1 MVIEFIAATNI
12 MIQTR
17 IGSLMFTIHMDAT
30 FLCDGSPAMQNQHN
44 HAMSELHFVE
54 SGSGLLALSGK
65 EEELI
70 PHTVYLIPSGLYHAF
85 QSDRFTLLRKYT
97 FRFEYS
103 VTDELS
109 DGPPEE
115 AETLK
120 EVLFSKELRRI
131 PNQECLLPLFKR
143 IVRELQE
150 RRLGY
155 YTIVQAG
162 FNEILIELMRALTS
176 FSAAPV
182 PTPLPGVDDARSQL
196 IDNYFDQYSS
206 QLTIEHLSGL
216 LHLSTRQTTRV
227 LQQMYKKTFSEKLA
241 DIRIEAAR
249 KQLAH
254 TKLPVALI
262 AEQLGFTSSSFF
274 CKTFKK
280 RTGTTPQAYRRMNA
294 IRRILE

>member
-1 MVIEFIAATNI
+1 
-12 MIQTR
+12 
-17 IGSLMFTIHMDAT
+17 MFTIHLDAT
-30 FLCDGSPAMQNQHN
+30 FLSDGSPAMQNQHN
-44 HAMSELHFVE
+44 HAMCELHFVE
-54 SGSGLLALSGK
+54 SGSGLLSLSGK

-70 PHTVYLIPSGLYHAF
+70 PHTAYLIPAGLYHAF
-85 QSDRFTLLRKYT
+85 QSDRFTPLRKYT
-97 FRFEYS
+97 FRFEYLEM
-103 VTDELS
+103 DEHS

-120 EVLFSKELRRI
+120 AVFLPKDFRRI
-131 PNQECLLPLFKR
+131 PNQECLLPLFQR
-143 IVRELQE
+143 ITRELQE

-155 YTIVQAG
+155 YTLVQSG

-176 FSAAPV
+176 FSAASV
-182 PTPLPGVDDARSQL
+182 PIPLPGMDDARSQL
-196 IDNYFDQYSS
+196 IDDYFDHYSS
-206 QLTIEHLSGL
+206 HLTLEHLSGL
-216 LHLSTRQTTRV
+216 LHLSTRQTNRV

-254 TKLPVALI
+254 TKLPVSLI
-262 AEQLGFTSSSFF
+262 AEQLGFASSSFF

-294 IRRILE
+294 RFK